1 MECSRKELTKEIQL
15 FIKVLK
21 KYDKLHFL
29 KLKIILDEHLIKN
42 NKNNKKIY
50 IKNLSK
56 KNYIFFIDRL
66 ANYIQIQNL
75 NHFLL
80 KKIQSYLFKN
90 GMLQF

>member
-21 KYDKLHFL
+21 KYDKLNFL
-29 KLKIILDEHLIKN
+29 KLKIILDEHLI
-42 NKNNKKIY
+42 KNNKKIY

>member
-21 KYDKLHFL
+21 KYDKLNFL

-42 NKNNKKIY
+42 NKKIN